1 MIIHAIGVR
10 VYRGQPVKVPVK
22 SWKNYP
28 KFRKRR
34 SPRLIIRMQ
43 LTLNSAHF
51 VWYTTLRTSLTGL
64 GMIMGGVC
72 DRKLSEVGLGTSK
85 GESKAGVDGE

>member
-1 MIIHAIGVR
+1 MQLESE
-10 VYRGQPVKVPVK
+10 YRGQLVKIPVT
-22 SWKNYP
+22 SWKNDV

-34 SPRLIIRMQ
+34 SPRLTIRKQ
-43 LTLNSAHF
+43 LTLSSAHF

-72 DRKLSEVGLGTSK
+72 DKKLSEVELGTSK
-85 GESKAGVDGE
+85 GESKAGVEGE

>member
-1 MIIHAIGVR
+1 MKI
-10 VYRGQPVKVPVK
+10 PVT
-22 SWKNYP
+22 SWKNDV

-34 SPRLIIRMQ
+34 SPRLIVRMQ

-72 DRKLSEVGLGTSK
+72 DKRLSEVELGTSR
-85 GESKAGVDGE
+85 GDSKAGVDGE